1 MRRAFRTSGT
11 IALVTV
17 LVSFGAIQ
25 ARADRV
31 ISTLPAM
38 LSSSGTA
45 LSFGRL
51 LFPVTG
57 DLARAVA
64 PPTNGSFSV
73 NDSQL
78 NLGKTT
84 NYRVIVR
91 TPILAESQPNAPA
104 APAVPEPPTMFLLGT
119 GLVGAAAVLRKRL
132 KDRRPK

>member
-1 MRRAFRTSGT
+1 M
-11 IALVTV
+11 ALATV
-17 LVSFGAIQ
+17 LISFGALQ

-31 ISTLPAM
+31 ISTSPAM

-51 LFPVTG
+51 LFPVSG

-64 PPTNGSFSV
+64 PATNGSFSV

-84 NYRVIVR
+84 NYQVTVR
-91 TPILAESQPNAPA
+91 TPILAESQPNAPG
-104 APAVPEPPTMFLLGT
+104 APAVPEPTTMLLLGT

-132 KDRRPK
+132 KGRRPK